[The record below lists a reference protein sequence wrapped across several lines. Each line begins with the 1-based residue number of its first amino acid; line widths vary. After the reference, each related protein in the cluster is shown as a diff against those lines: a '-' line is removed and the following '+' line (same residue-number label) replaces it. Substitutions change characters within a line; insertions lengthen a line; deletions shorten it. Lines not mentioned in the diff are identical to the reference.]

1 MVKKRQSILLPKEL
15 ATNLFAVTIRVNEE
29 IETSEI
35 HCDNEAM
42 RELKIGEK
50 ELKKG
55 SIQERKNPRRN

>member
-29 IETSEI
+29 IETSEVQF
-35 HCDNEAM
+35 DNETM

-55 SIQERKNPRRN
+55 SIQERKNQRRN